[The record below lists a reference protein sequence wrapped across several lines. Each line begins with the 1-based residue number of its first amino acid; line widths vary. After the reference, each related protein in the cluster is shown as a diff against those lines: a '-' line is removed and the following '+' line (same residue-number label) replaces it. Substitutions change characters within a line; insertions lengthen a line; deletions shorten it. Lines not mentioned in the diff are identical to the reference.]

1 MAEDGGQT
9 QINRTKLLLVLD
21 ALLRE
26 GSVTGAA
33 ASLEM
38 QVSSVSRMLGD
49 LRELYGDPIFI
60 RTGRGLKP
68 TPFAETLRL
77 RVRAVAEE
85 VDALMRGEGWKGQ
98 HAPTFALVPASAPL
112 QTPQDGWQRRSIIVP
127 PPLAATR
134 GDHLEAEPTSAAI
147 ARQIAAIG
155 DNADPQRRLAKY
167 IALTSPGPGRSRPLE
182 AEEARDALSMILRG
196 EADPV
201 QIGALLAT
209 VQYRGPTAVELA
221 GFTTAV
227 RDAMP
232 VAVGNDLRADLDW
245 PVYVSP
251 RWRSPPWFMHSA
263 KLVAGAGYRVIMHGH
278 FGNGAD
284 SGKLEEA
291 AERAAIPV
299 CVTAAEASAALASH
313 SIAYMPLAA
322 LVPQVTAMFN
332 LHPLFGTRTPI
343 HNVAPLIN
351 PLSAPATLVGA
362 PGGAS
367 RFIYRD
373 VVKLLGME
381 SVTMVTTI
389 RSFAQ
394 VTPTRATTVLRM
406 MEGEDTS
413 AVIPAR
419 PALGGTAAPTSG
431 YTQREYWQA
440 VWSGAARDELA
451 EATIIYTAAT
461 ALFAVSREPAA
472 RFEDGLRCATE
483 LWASRKR

>member
-1 MAEDGGQT
+1 MAEDGGQL

-77 RVRAVAEE
+77 RVRAVSEE
-85 VDALMRGEGWKGQ
+85 VNALMRGEGWKERD
-98 HAPTFALVPASAPL
+98 TTTSAPA
-112 QTPQDGWQRRSIIVP
+112 QTPQDGWQRRSIVLS

-134 GDHLEAEPTSAAI
+134 GDHLEAEPTSAVI
-147 ARQIAAIG
+147 ARQIASIG

-182 AEEARDALSMILRG
+182 AEEARDALAIILRG

-201 QIGALLAT
+201 QIGALLST

-221 GFTTAV
+221 GFTRAV
-227 RDAMP
+227 REAVP
-232 VAVGNDLRADLDW
+232 AGVGNDLGADLDW
-245 PVYVSP
+245 PAYVSP
-251 RWRSPPWFMHSA
+251 RWRSPPWFMHAA
-263 KLVAGAGYRVIMHGH
+263 KLVAGAGHRVLMHGH

-291 AERAAIPV
+291 AERASIPI

-313 SIAYMPLAA
+313 GIAYMPLAA

-332 LHPLFGTRTPI
+332 LHPLFGTRTPL

-351 PLSAPATLVGA
+351 PVSAPATIVGA

-373 VVKLLGME
+373 VAKLLGME
-381 SVTMVTTI
+381 SMTMVTTI

-394 VTPTRATTVLRM
+394 ITPTRATTVMRM
-406 MEGEDTS
+406 MEGEDIS
-413 AVIPAR
+413 VVIPAR
-419 PALGGTAAPTSG
+419 PALGSTAAPTSG

-451 EATIIYTAAT
+451 EATVIYTAAT
-461 ALFAVSREPAA
+461 ALFAVSRESAA
-472 RFEDGLRCATE
+472 RFEDSLRRATE